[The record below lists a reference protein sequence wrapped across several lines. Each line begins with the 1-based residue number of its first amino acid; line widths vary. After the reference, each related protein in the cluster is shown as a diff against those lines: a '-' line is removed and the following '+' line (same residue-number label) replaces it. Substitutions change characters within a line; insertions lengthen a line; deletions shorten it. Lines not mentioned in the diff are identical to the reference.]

1 MKKKTKMIVTVAVAA
16 VLLLTAMVIEMILVF
31 RITTEQANEAGS
43 NKLKEVSGKLEDT
56 INEARA
62 NLMSMALGVQN
73 VKDDKEALESYII
86 QHKKELNEATGG
98 VCYNAYAAGT
108 GWAVIPDFDAPDG
121 YVACKRSWYMGARR
135 SMGNPY
141 VTDPYVDAATGH
153 ICYTVSV
160 MLSDGDTV
168 VALDYNM
175 EKIKEHIQQIYAN
188 GEREAVIVTEQGIIA
203 GCTDPELV
211 GKELITGLPEYAEIF
226 SMAKSGSGTVSLRRR
241 GDNLFAVRSAFG
253 WFLIVSENDLSFY
266 RDSFL
271 PIAAMLGISLIV
283 FAVLIYMYMTTAN
296 AAKKAEDALDGKEK
310 FLSRITA
317 GLQEPLHRIVAG
329 ASPENI
335 RSSTDYEAE
344 FESIRTAGSKLSEM
358 IAEITSYNS
367 IVNTEKKQKWKH
379 PKGQGLTVDR
389 HFKRLISI
397 ALVLVFVMSM
407 YITTT
412 STYRWGK
419 GQMKEELRSCT
430 GQMKMWISSQ
440 KSILDMF
447 CSVIST
453 NPEMLNDYDGMVD
466 YLDDITV
473 QYPDISASYITN
485 PEWEHTVIMNNGW
498 EPQEGW
504 HVEDREWFK
513 QLEASES
520 GWCISAP
527 YYDEQ
532 TGLYCVTLAE
542 KVCDAKTGNYLGSF
556 GIDFYMDKLVNILG
570 GKYSDNGYAFMT
582 DAEGIIISHPYP
594 DYRMTDSKPTNVA
607 ELPYISVKPDADDI
621 SFIVDY
627 DGKLR
632 AIMAE
637 NTGAAGFT
645 VYLSKNIASV
655 YSGILLYGLV
665 CLVILIVCITAVY
678 MLMDNLI
685 ALQEE
690 ANHQL
695 KQSADSA
702 IAADEAK
709 SSFLAQMSHEI
720 RTPINAVLGM
730 NEMILRE
737 CTDDEIKDY
746 ALNIQSA
753 GRTLLS
759 LINSILDFS
768 KIEDGKM
775 EIIPAAY
782 GTASMINDLVTS
794 VSSRAAAKDLTLKVN
809 ADPSLPAKLVGD
821 DMRIKQVISNLLTNA
836 VKYTERGSVTLTIRA
851 EEINEKDTMLYVEV
865 ADTGIGI
872 KEEDI
877 GALFETF
884 RRLDEKRNRSIEGT
898 GLGMSIVTKLL
909 KMMDSELHVESIYGV
924 GSTFWFRLKQSVADS
939 SPMGKYSS
947 RSVTHR
953 DDNAKHIY
961 APDAKVL
968 VVDDNEMN
976 IKVAVSLMKMYGI
989 VPETASSGYM
999 ALSMIREKRYDV
1011 ILLDHMMPGMDGI
1024 ETLNRIDEQGMR
1036 DAETTII
1043 ALTANAV
1050 VGAKESYLKAG
1061 FDDYLTK
1068 PIESRL
1074 LEKTLKKYLPA
1085 EKVTMVTEKEKKE
1098 AEEVRTDSF
1107 TVGEL
1112 QKMCE
1117 LASGLN
1123 PVLGLEYCMGSRE
1136 FYLDTLAGFADADR
1150 SDKLAEM
1157 FDNGSLDDYRVQIH
1171 SVKSAALT
1179 VGYQLLSEHAKLLEF
1194 AARDGDSEYVRSK
1207 HADVLKEYRASIEG
1221 ARSIIAFFSKNKC
1234 DYPADTPK

>member
-1 MKKKTKMIVTVAVAA
+1 MKKNTKMIVTVALAA
-16 VLLLTAMVIEMILVF
+16 VLLVTAMIMETALVF
-31 RITTEQANEAGS
+31 RITTEQANDAGRT
-43 NKLKEVSGKLEDT
+43 KLKEVSGQLEDT
-56 INEARA
+56 INDARA
-62 NLMSMALGVQN
+62 NVMSLALGAQPLSDN
-73 VKDDKEALESYII
+73 KDELEKFITMR
-86 QHKKELNEATGG
+86 KKELEEDSDG

-108 GWAVIPDFDAPDG
+108 GWAIIPDFDAPDD
-121 YVACKRSWYMGARR
+121 YIACKRSWYMGARR
-135 SMGNPY
+135 SMGSPY
-141 VTDPYVDAATGH
+141 VTDPYVDAATGR

-160 MLSDGDTV
+160 MLGDGDTV

-175 EKIKEHIQQIYAN
+175 ERIKEHIQQMYAN

-211 GKELITGLPEYAEIF
+211 GKDIITGLPDYAEVF
-226 SMAKSGSGTVSLRRR
+226 SLAKAGSDTVNVRRR
-241 GDNLFAVRSAFG
+241 GDNMFAVRSAFG

-266 RDSFL
+266 KNAFL
-271 PIAAMLGISLIV
+271 PLTAMLGISLIV
-283 FAVLIYMYMTTAN
+283 FTVLIYMYLTTAR

-317 GLQEPLHRIVAG
+317 GLQEPLQRIIAG
-329 ASPENI
+329 SSPDNI

-344 FESIRTAGSKLSEM
+344 FESIRSAGSKLSEM

-367 IVNTEKKQKWKH
+367 IVSTEKKKKRLRLSS
-379 PKGQGLTVDR
+379 KELTVDR

-397 ALVLVFVMSM
+397 ALTLVFVMSM
-407 YITTT
+407 YINTIA
-412 STYRWGK
+412 TYRWGR
-419 GQMKEELRSCT
+419 GQMKEELKSCT
-430 GQMKMWISSQ
+430 GQMKQWVSTQ

-453 NPEMLNDYDGMVD
+453 DPNMLKDYDGMVD

-498 EPQEGW
+498 EPSEDW
-504 HVEDREWFK
+504 HVEDRDWFR
-513 QLEASES
+513 QLEASEE

-527 YYDEQ
+527 YFDEQ

-542 KVCDAKTGNYLGSF
+542 KVMDAKTGAYLGSF

-570 GKYSDNGYAFMT
+570 EKYAEDGYAFMC
-582 DAEGIIISHPYP
+582 DAEGTIISHPNTA
-594 DYRMTDSKPTNVA
+594 YRMTDDKPTNVA

-621 SFIVDY
+621 SFIIDY
-627 DGKLR
+627 DGKVR
-632 AIMAE
+632 AIMADS
-637 NTGAAGFT
+637 TDDAGFT
-645 VYLSKNIASV
+645 VYLSKNVGSV
-655 YSGILLYGLV
+655 YSGILMYGVV
-665 CLVILIVCITAVY
+665 CLVILLVCIIAVY
-678 MLMDNLI
+678 MLTNNLI
-685 ALQEE
+685 AMQDE
-690 ANHQL
+690 AKRQL

-737 CTDDEIKDY
+737 CTDDDIKEY
-746 ALNIQSA
+746 AVNIQSA

-782 GTASMINDLVTS
+782 GTASMINDLVTA
-794 VSSRAAAKDLTLKVN
+794 VSARAAAKDLTLKVN
-809 ADPSLPAKLVGD
+809 ADPALPAKLIGD

-836 VKYTERGSVTLTIRA
+836 VKYTEKGSVMLTVK
-851 EEINEKDTMLYVEV
+851 EEDLTEKDMVLYVEV

-909 KMMDSELHVESIYGV
+909 AMMGSELHVESIYGV
-924 GSTFWFRLKQSVADS
+924 GSTFWFRLKQSIADS

-947 RSVTHR
+947 RSVTHHSE
-953 DDNAKHIY
+953 NAKHIF
-961 APDAKVL
+961 APEAKVL

-1024 ETLNRIDEQGMR
+1024 ETLNMIDEQGMR

-1050 VGAKESYLKAG
+1050 VGAKESYLRAG

-1068 PIESRL
+1068 PIESQL
-1074 LEKTLKKYLPA
+1074 LEKALKKYLPA
-1085 EKVTMVTEKEKKE
+1085 EKVTMVTEEEKKA
-1098 AEEVRTDSF
+1098 AEKVQPDSF

-1117 LASGLN
+1117 MVSGLN
-1123 PVLGLEYCMGSRE
+1123 PVLGMEYCMGSRE
-1136 FYLDTLAGFADADR
+1136 FYLDTLAGYVDADK
-1150 SDKLAEM
+1150 SEKLAEAFGKSD
-1157 FDNGSLDDYRVQIH
+1157 FDGYRVLIH

-1179 VGYQLLSEHAKLLEF
+1179 VGLQLLSEHAKLLEF
-1194 AARDGDSEYVRSK
+1194 ASRDGDEGYVRAK
-1207 HADVLKEYRASIEG
+1207 HEEVFEEYKASIAGVKAVIEY
-1221 ARSIIAFFSKNKC
+1221 FSEAEK
-1234 DYPADTPK
+1234 